1 MRTWPDKRVQRKN
14 FFSLEEKQNRL
25 VVSSTGTLKQL
36 EAEWFAAMRRA
47 DFDSAWRASDGILA
61 LRRPDQRDWG
71 APRHEQWIWDGRP
84 LAGQRVL
91 VRCYHGLGDTL
102 QFARFLPALS
112 RLTAATV
119 VWAQAPLIPLL
130 ETLPRAGSMQ
140 FLPLHDGAPEADYD
154 VDLEVMELGHALRVR
169 AGEVGALVPYFGV
182 PAAERIAERFS
193 IGIVL
198 ASGDWD
204 SRRSLPR
211 GLLEGVAAVV
221 PTVELCSL
229 QLDPPLP
236 GVRDLSTPHVLE
248 LARRLRALD
257 LVITP
262 DTMLAHLA
270 GALGMP
276 TWTLLPADA
285 DWRWL
290 GPERSRS
297 PWYPSMRLFRQS
309 RAGDW
314 QPVLDAVIAR
324 LSSVVR

>member
-1 MRTWPDKRVQRKN
+1 VARGLLLCRC
-14 FFSLEEKQNRL
+14 LQNQPAAENE
-25 VVSSTGTLKQL
+25 TTLTKLQ
-36 EAEWFAAMRRA
+36 AEWFAAMRRA
-47 DFDSAWRASDGILA
+47 DFDSAWRASDHILA
-61 LRRPDQRDWG
+61 LRRPDHRSWDV
-71 APRHEQWIWDGRP
+71 PRHEQWIWDGRS
-84 LAGQRVL
+84 LKGQRVL

-130 ETLPRAGSMQ
+130 ETLPHAARMQ

-154 VDLEVMELGHALRVR
+154 VDVEVMELGHALRVG
-169 AGEVGALVPYFGV
+169 ADEVGALVPYFEV
-182 PAAERIAERFS
+182 PAVACIAQRFS
-193 IGIVL
+193 IGVVL
-198 ASGDWD
+198 ASGNWD
-204 SRRSLPR
+204 RRRSLPR
-211 GLLEGVAAVV
+211 SLLDQLAAAA
-221 PTVELCSL
+221 PQVEVCSL

-236 GVRDLSTPHVLE
+236 GVRDLSTPDVLE
-248 LARRLRALD
+248 LAQRVRALD

-270 GALGMP
+270 GALGVP
-276 TWTLLPADA
+276 TWTLLPAGA

-290 GPERSRS
+290 GPGHCRS

-309 RAGDW
+309 CQGEW
-314 QPVLDAVIAR
+314 QPVIDAVIAR